1 VVDFIPK
8 GSDYVSL
15 DSVDPCSSCASIMRP
30 TQAGIGGTCLVPDPA
45 TFGDSNSYKL
55 RSPNLSVTK
64 SRDHGTHL
72 EPGRNLLDDWNA
84 IDVM

>member
-1 VVDFIPK
+1 
-8 GSDYVSL
+8 
-15 DSVDPCSSCASIMRP
+15 
-30 TQAGIGGTCLVPDPA
+30 LVPDPA